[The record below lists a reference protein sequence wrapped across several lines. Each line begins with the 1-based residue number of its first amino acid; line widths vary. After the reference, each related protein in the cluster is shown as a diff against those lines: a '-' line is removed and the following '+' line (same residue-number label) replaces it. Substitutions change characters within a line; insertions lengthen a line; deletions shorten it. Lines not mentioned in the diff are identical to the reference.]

1 MLHINQ
7 AMIKFRIKKFK
18 QGLQMAQKAI
28 REYDAKSILAKHWDK
43 YFPDFTYAYETVM
56 VQNGS
61 ELKEEAKSKSW
72 LKEKTLVAKPDM
84 LFGKRGKNDLVL
96 FKDKKPGDVSLAT
109 ATKWVDEKSSEKQSV
124 YFSFDGDTP
133 TGEASVDMLT
143 HFVVEPFTP
152 HTQEEEYY
160 ISATCVGDDDMLY
173 MSAEGG
179 MEVEE
184 GWDEKV
190 TEVAFAI
197 PDTEEQI
204 AKKIKAN
211 IPSDVAKKDKEAF
224 ANFAIGFFKA
234 YRELNFA
241 YLEINPFVL
250 QGNKVELLDMVAKL
264 DDTAGFM
271 MVDEWG
277 DVEYPTAFGMEA
289 KSPEVAA
296 IEEADAKTG
305 ASLKLTLLKPEARIW
320 TMVAG
325 GGASVV
331 YADTIADLAG
341 IEDLANYG
349 EYSGGP
355 TTGETKFYAE
365 TLLDLMTREKDAQGR
380 EKIMI
385 IGGAIANFTDV
396 AKTFTGIIQA
406 FEVYA
411 DKMKEI
417 GMKIYVRRGGPNYEK
432 GLKDIKEAADRLG
445 LYIEVYG
452 PETHVTDIVRMALA
466 K

>member
-1 MLHINQ
+1 
-7 AMIKFRIKKFK
+7 
-18 QGLQMAQKAI
+18 MAQKAI
-28 REYDAKSILAKHWDK
+28 REFDAKSILAKHWDK
-43 YFPDFTYAYETVM
+43 YFPNFTYAYETVM
-56 VQNGS
+56 VRNGA
-61 ELKEEAKSKSW
+61 ELKEAAKTKSW
-72 LKEKTLVAKPDM
+72 LKEKALVAKPDM
-84 LFGKRGKNDLVL
+84 LFGKRGKNGLVL
-96 FKDKKPGDVSLAT
+96 FRDSKPGDVKLDKAAS
-109 ATKWVDEKSSEKQSV
+109 WIDEKAGGKQKV

-133 TGEASVDMLT
+133 TGQPNEDYLT

-152 HTQEEEYY
+152 HAQEEEYY
-160 ISATCVGDDDMLY
+160 ISATCVGDDDVLY

-190 TEVAFAI
+190 TEVAFPITA
-197 PDTEEQI
+197 TEEEI
-204 AKKIKAN
+204 AEKIKAN
-211 IPSDVAKKDKEAF
+211 VPADVAEKDKAAF
-224 ANFAIGFFKA
+224 AEFAIGFFKA

-250 QGNKVELLDMVAKL
+250 QGNKIELLDMVAKL

-271 MVDEWG
+271 MREAWG
-277 DVEYPTAFGMEA
+277 DVEYPTSFGMEE
-289 KSPEVAA
+289 KSPEVLA
-296 IEEADAKTG
+296 IEEADAKSG
-305 ASLKLTLLKPEARIW
+305 ASLKLTILKPEARIW

-341 IEDLANYG
+341 IDDLANYG

-365 TLLDLMTREKDAQGR
+365 TLLDLMTREKDAKGR
-380 EKIMI
+380 DKILI

-406 FEVYA
+406 FENYA
-411 DKMKEI
+411 EKMKKVGI
-417 GMKIYVRRGGPNYEK
+417 KIYVRRGGPNYEK

-452 PETHVTDIVRMALA
+452 PETHVTDIVRMALE

>member
-1 MLHINQ
+1 
-7 AMIKFRIKKFK
+7 
-18 QGLQMAQKAI
+18 MAQKAI

-61 ELKEEAKSKSW
+61 ELKEAAKTASW
-72 LKEKTLVAKPDM
+72 IKEKNLVAKPDM
-84 LFGKRGKNDLVL
+84 LFGKRGMNDLVL
-96 FKDKKPGDVSLAT
+96 FRDKKPGDVTLAK
-109 ATKWVDEKSSEKQSV
+109 AASWIDEKSTGDQSV
-124 YFSFDGDTP
+124 YFSFDGDKP
-133 TGEASVDMLT
+133 TGEPSVDKLT
-143 HFVVEPFTP
+143 NFIVEPFTP
-152 HTQEEEYY
+152 HEQSEEYY
-160 ISATCVGDDDMLY
+160 VSATCVGDNDVIY

-179 MEVEE
+179 IAIEENWDAKVIEVSFPITATE
-184 GWDEKV
+184 DE
-190 TEVAFAI
+190 
-197 PDTEEQI
+197 I
-204 AKKIKAN
+204 AKEIRAN
-211 IPSDVAKKDKEAF
+211 VPKDVADKDK
-224 ANFAIGFFKA
+224 ANFAEFCIGFFKA

-241 YLEINPFVL
+241 YLEINPFVM
-250 QGNKVELLDMVAKL
+250 QGNKIELLDMVAKL

-271 MVDEWG
+271 MVEEWG

-289 KSPEVAA
+289 KSPEVSA

-331 YADTIADLAG
+331 YADTIADMAG
-341 IEDLANYG
+341 IDDLANYG

-365 TLLDLMTREKDAQGR
+365 TLLDLMTREKDPHGLG
-380 EKIMI
+380 KVMI

-406 FEVYA
+406 FEIYA
-411 DKMKEI
+411 EKMKAVDL
-417 GMKIYVRRGGPNYEK
+417 KIYVRRGGPNYEK

>member
-1 MLHINQ
+1 
-7 AMIKFRIKKFK
+7 
-18 QGLQMAQKAI
+18 MAQKSI
-28 REYDAKSILAKHWDK
+28 REYDAKSILAKHWNK

-61 ELKEEAKSKSW
+61 ELAEAAKTRAW

-84 LFGKRGKNDLVL
+84 LFGKRGKNNLVL
-96 FKDKKPGDVSLAT
+96 FRDTKPGDVSLAK
-109 ATKWVDEKSSEKQSV
+109 AVSWIDEKSSTLQSV
-124 YFSFDGDTP
+124 YFSFDGDKP
-133 TGEASVDMLT
+133 TGEAKTGMLT

-152 HTQEEEYY
+152 HLQEEEYY
-160 ISATCVGDDDMLY
+160 ISATCVGDNDMLY

-190 TEVAFAI
+190 TEVAFPI
-197 PDTEEQI
+197 TDTEEEI
-204 AKKIKAN
+204 AEKIRAN
-211 IPSDVAKKDKEAF
+211 IPSDVADADKAKF
-224 ANFAIGFFKA
+224 AEFAIGFFRA

-241 YLEINPFVL
+241 YLEINPFVM
-250 QGNKVELLDMVAKL
+250 QGNKIELLDMVAKL

-271 MVDEWG
+271 MVDDWG
-277 DVEYPTAFGMEA
+277 DVEYPTSFGMEE
-289 KSPEVAA
+289 KSPEVLA
-296 IEEADAKTG
+296 IEDADSKSG
-305 ASLKLTLLKPEARIW
+305 ASLKLTILKPEARIW

-341 IEDLANYG
+341 IDDLANYG

-355 TTGETKFYAE
+355 TTSETKFYAE

-380 EKIMI
+380 DKVLI

-406 FEVYA
+406 FEEYA
-411 DKMKEI
+411 EKMKEVGI
-417 GMKIYVRRGGPNYEK
+417 RIYVRRGGPNYEK

-445 LYIEVYG
+445 LYIEIYG
-452 PETHVTDIVRMALA
+452 PQTHVTDIVRMALA

>member
-1 MLHINQ
+1 
-7 AMIKFRIKKFK
+7 
-18 QGLQMAQKAI
+18 MAQKAI
-28 REYDAKSILAKHWDK
+28 REYDAKSILARHWDK
-43 YFPDFTYAYETVM
+43 YFPNFTYAYETIM
-56 VQNGS
+56 VQSGA
-61 ELKEEAKSKSW
+61 ELLKAAEENPW
-72 LKEKTLVAKPDM
+72 LKEKALVAKPDM
-84 LFGKRGKNDLVL
+84 LFGKRGKNGLVL
-96 FKDKKPGDVSLAT
+96 FKDQKPGDVTLEKA
-109 ATKWVDEKSSEKQSV
+109 AAWIDEKSSSDTEV

-133 TGEASVDMLT
+133 TGEPSVDRLT

-152 HTQEEEYY
+152 HDQSEEYY
-160 ISATCVGDDDMLY
+160 VSATCVGDNDVIY

-190 TEVAFAI
+190 TEVAFPITA
-197 PDTEEQI
+197 TEEEIAEQI
-204 AKKIKAN
+204 RAN
-211 IPSDVAKKDKEAF
+211 VPADVKEEDK
-224 ANFAIGFFKA
+224 ANFAEFCIGFFRA

-241 YLEINPFVL
+241 YLEINPFVM
-250 QGNKVELLDMVAKL
+250 QGTKIELLDMVAKL

-271 MVDEWG
+271 MVEEWG
-277 DVEYPTAFGMEA
+277 NVEYPTAFGMEA
-289 KSPEVAA
+289 KSPEVEA

-305 ASLKLTLLKPEARIW
+305 ASLKLTLLKPEARVW

-331 YADTIADLAG
+331 YADTIADFAG

-365 TLLDLMTREKDAQGR
+365 TLLDLMTREKDPEGR
-380 EKIMI
+380 DKIMI

-406 FEVYA
+406 FENYA
-411 DKMKEI
+411 EKMKEV
-417 GMKIYVRRGGPNYEK
+417 GVKIYVRRGGPNYEK

-452 PETHVTDIVRMALA
+452 PETHVTDIVRMALE

>member
-1 MLHINQ
+1 
-7 AMIKFRIKKFK
+7 
-18 QGLQMAQKAI
+18 MAQKAI

-43 YFPDFTYAYETVM
+43 YFPNFTYAYETVM

-61 ELKEEAKSKSW
+61 ELKELAKEKAW
-72 LKEKTLVAKPDM
+72 LNEKTLVAKPDM
-84 LFGKRGKNDLVL
+84 LFGKRGKNGLVL
-96 FKDKKPGDVSLAT
+96 FKDQKPGDVRLEKAAS
-109 ATKWVDEKSSEKQSV
+109 WIDEKAKDKQEV
-124 YFSFDGDTP
+124 YFAFDGDTP
-133 TGEASVDMLT
+133 AGAPSVDYLT

-152 HTQEEEYY
+152 HEQAEEYY
-160 ISATCVGDDDMLY
+160 ISATVVGDEDVLY

-184 GWDEKV
+184 GWEEKV
-190 TEVAFAI
+190 TEVSFKI
-197 PDTEEQI
+197 TDTEEQI
-204 AKKIKAN
+204 AERIKAN
-211 IPSDVAKKDKEAF
+211 VPADVADKDKAAF
-224 ANFAIGFFKA
+224 AEFAIGFFRA

-241 YLEINPFVL
+241 YLEINPFVM
-250 QGNKVELLDMVAKL
+250 QGNKIELLDMVAKL

-271 MVDEWG
+271 MTEAWG
-277 DVEYPTAFGMEA
+277 DVEYPTAFGMEE
-289 KSPEVAA
+289 KSPEVLAV
-296 IEEADAKTG
+296 EEADAKTG
-305 ASLKLTLLKPEARIW
+305 ASLKLTLLKPDARIW

-341 IEDLANYG
+341 IDDLANYG

-365 TLLDLMTREKDAQGR
+365 TLLDLLTRKKDAQGR
-380 EKIMI
+380 EKILI

-406 FEVYA
+406 FEAYA
-411 DKMKEI
+411 DKMKEV
-417 GMKIYVRRGGPNYEK
+417 GVKIYVRRGGPNYEK

-445 LYIEVYG
+445 LWIDVYG
-452 PETHVTDIVRMALA
+452 PETHVTDIVRMAVEA
-466 K
+466 

>member
-1 MLHINQ
+1 
-7 AMIKFRIKKFK
+7 
-18 QGLQMAQKAI
+18 MAQKAI

-61 ELKEEAKSKSW
+61 ELKEVAKTASW
-72 LKEKTLVAKPDM
+72 LNEKKLVAKPDM
-84 LFGKRGKNDLVL
+84 LFGKRGMNDLVL
-96 FKDKKPGDVSLAT
+96 FRDTKPGDVSLAK
-109 ATKWVDEKSSEKQSV
+109 AASWIDEKSTGDQSV
-124 YFSFDGDTP
+124 YFSFDENGKP
-133 TGEASVDMLT
+133 TGEPSVDKLT
-143 HFVVEPFTP
+143 NFIVEPFTP
-152 HTQEEEYY
+152 HEQSEEYY
-160 ISATCVGDDDMLY
+160 VSATCVGDNDVIY

-179 MEVEE
+179 IAIEQN
-184 GWDEKV
+184 WDEKV
-190 TEVAFAI
+190 TEVAFPITATEDEIATAI
-197 PDTEEQI
+197 R
-204 AKKIKAN
+204 AN
-211 IPSDVAKKDKEAF
+211 VPKDVADENK
-224 ANFAIGFFKA
+224 ANFAEFCIGFFKA

-241 YLEINPFVL
+241 YLEINPFVM
-250 QGNKVELLDMVAKL
+250 QGNKIELLDMVAKL

-289 KSPEVAA
+289 KSPEVEA

-331 YADTIADLAG
+331 YADTIADMAG
-341 IEDLANYG
+341 IDDLANYG

-365 TLLDLMTREKDAQGR
+365 TLLDLMTREKDPQGR
-380 EKIMI
+380 GKVMI

-406 FEVYA
+406 FEKYA
-411 DKMKEI
+411 DKMKEV
-417 GMKIYVRRGGPNYEK
+417 GVKIYVRRGGPNYEK

-452 PETHVTDIVRMALA
+452 PETHVTDIVRMALE

>member
-1 MLHINQ
+1 
-7 AMIKFRIKKFK
+7 
-18 QGLQMAQKAI
+18 MAQKAI

-43 YFPDFTYAYETVM
+43 YFPNFTYAYETVL
-56 VQNGS
+56 VQSGS
-61 ELKEEAKSKSW
+61 ELKEAANEKAW

-84 LFGKRGKNDLVL
+84 LFGKRGKNGLVL
-96 FKDKKPGDVSLAT
+96 FKDQKPGDVTLDKAAT
-109 ATKWVDEKSSEKQSV
+109 WVDEKVADKQEV

-133 TGEASVDMLT
+133 VGEPSVDILT
-143 HFVVEPFTP
+143 HFIVEPFTP

-160 ISATCVGDDDMLY
+160 ISATCVGDDDVLY

-190 TEVAFAI
+190 TEVAFPITA
-197 PDTEEQI
+197 TEEEI
-204 AKKIKAN
+204 AEKIRAN
-211 IPSDVAKKDKEAF
+211 VPADVAEKDK
-224 ANFAIGFFKA
+224 ANFAEFCIGFFKA

-241 YLEINPFVL
+241 YLEINPFVM
-250 QGNKVELLDMVAKL
+250 QGNKIELLDMVAKL

-277 DVEYPTAFGMEA
+277 DVEYPTAFGMEE
-289 KSPEVAA
+289 KSPEVLA
-296 IEEADAKTG
+296 IEEADSKTG

-341 IEDLANYG
+341 IDDLANYG

-355 TTGETKFYAE
+355 TTGETRFYAE
-365 TLLDLMTREKDAQGR
+365 TLLDLMTREKDPQGR
-380 EKIMI
+380 EKVLI

-406 FEVYA
+406 FETYQ
-411 DKMKEI
+411 DKMKEV
-417 GMKIYVRRGGPNYEK
+417 GVKIYVRRGGPNYEK
-432 GLKDIKEAADRLG
+432 GLKDIKEAADRMG
-445 LYIEVYG
+445 LWIDVYG
-452 PETHVTDIVRMALA
+452 PETHVTDIVRMAVEA
-466 K
+466 

>member
-1 MLHINQ
+1 
-7 AMIKFRIKKFK
+7 
-18 QGLQMAQKAI
+18 MAQKAI
-28 REYDAKSILAKHWDK
+28 REFDAKSILAKHWDK
-43 YFPDFTYAYETVM
+43 YFPGFTYAYETVM

-61 ELKEEAKSKSW
+61 ELTKAAKEKTW
-72 LKEKTLVAKPDM
+72 LKEKALVAKPDM
-84 LFGKRGKNDLVL
+84 LFGKRGKNGLVL
-96 FKDKKPGDVSLAT
+96 FKDSKPGDVSLAK
-109 ATKWVDEKSSEKQSV
+109 AASWIDEKSSEKQSV

-133 TGEASVDMLT
+133 TGEAKVDMLT
-143 HFVVEPFTP
+143 HFIVEPFTP
-152 HTQEEEYY
+152 HSQEEEYY
-160 ISATCVGDDDMLY
+160 ISATCVGDDDVLY

-184 GWDEKV
+184 NWDKV
-190 TEVAFAI
+190 VEVSFPITA
-197 PDTEEQI
+197 TEEEI
-204 AKKIKAN
+204 ADKIRKN
-211 IPSDVAKKDKEAF
+211 IPKDVAKNDKEAF
-224 ANFAIGFFKA
+224 AEFAIGFFKA

-250 QGNKVELLDMVAKL
+250 QGKKVELLDMVAKL

-271 MVDEWG
+271 MREQWG
-277 DVEYPTAFGMEA
+277 NVEYPTSFGMEE
-289 KSPEVAA
+289 KSPEVLA
-296 IEEADAKTG
+296 IEDADSKSG
-305 ASLKLTLLKPEARIW
+305 ASLKLTILKPEARVW

-355 TTGETKFYAE
+355 TTSETKFYAE
-365 TLLDLMTREKDAQGR
+365 TILDLMTRSKDAKGR
-380 EKIMI
+380 DKVLI

-406 FEVYA
+406 FENYA
-411 DKMKEI
+411 DKMKDVGI
-417 GMKIYVRRGGPNYEK
+417 KIYVRRGGPNYEK

-452 PETHVTDIVRMALA
+452 PETHVTDIVRMALT

>member
-1 MLHINQ
+1 
-7 AMIKFRIKKFK
+7 
-18 QGLQMAQKAI
+18 MAQKAI

-43 YFPDFTYAYETVM
+43 YFPDFNYAYETVM
-56 VQNGS
+56 VQNGA
-61 ELKEEAKSKSW
+61 ELEEAAKANAW
-72 LKEKTLVAKPDM
+72 LNDKMLVAKPDM

-96 FKDKKPGDVSLAT
+96 FRDAKPGDVTLAK
-109 ATKWVDEKSSEKQSV
+109 ATSWIDEKSSSEQSV

-133 TGEASVDMLT
+133 TGEAKVDMLT
-143 HFVVEPFTP
+143 HFLVEPFMP

-160 ISATCVGDDDMLY
+160 ISATCVGDEDMLY

-190 TEVAFAI
+190 TEVAFKI
-197 PDTEEQI
+197 TDTEEEI
-204 AKKIKAN
+204 AEKIRAN
-211 IPSDVAKKDKEAF
+211 VPADVADKDKEAF
-224 ANFAIGFFKA
+224 ANFAIGFFRA

-241 YLEINPFVL
+241 YLEINPFVM
-250 QGNKVELLDMVAKL
+250 QGNTIELLDMVAKL

-277 DVEYPTAFGMEA
+277 DVEYPTAFGMEE
-289 KSPEVAA
+289 KSPE
-296 IEEADAKTG
+296 EEAVELADSKTG
-305 ASLKLTLLKPEARIW
+305 ASLKLTLLKPKARIW

-341 IEDLANYG
+341 IDDLANYG

-365 TLLDLMTREKDAQGR
+365 TLIDLMTREKDPEGR
-380 EKIMI
+380 DKILI

-406 FEVYA
+406 FEEYA
-411 DKMKEI
+411 DKMKDV
-417 GMKIYVRRGGPNYEK
+417 GVKIYVRRGGPNYEK

-445 LYIEVYG
+445 LWIDVYG
-452 PETHVTDIVRMALA
+452 PETHVTDIVRMAVEA
-466 K
+466 

>member
-1 MLHINQ
+1 
-7 AMIKFRIKKFK
+7 
-18 QGLQMAQKAI
+18 MAQKSI
-28 REYDAKSILAKHWDK
+28 REYDAKSILARHWDK
-43 YFPDFTYAYETVM
+43 YFPGFNYPYQTVL
-56 VQNGS
+56 VESGD
-61 ELKEEAKSKSW
+61 ELKKAAEGNSPW
-72 LKEKTLVAKPDM
+72 LKEKALVVKPDM
-84 LFGKRGKNDLVL
+84 LFGKRGKNGLVL
-96 FKDKKPGDVSLAT
+96 FKVNKPGDVTLEDA
-109 ATKWVDEKSSEKQSV
+109 AKWIDEKRAEKTKV

-133 TGEASVDMLT
+133 TGEPSEDYLT
-143 HFVVEPFTP
+143 HFIVEPFTP
-152 HTQEEEYY
+152 HDQSEEYY
-160 ISATCVGDDDMLY
+160 ISATVVGDEDVLY

-190 TEVAFAI
+190 TEVAFPITA
-197 PDTEEQI
+197 TEEEI
-204 AKKIKAN
+204 AEKIRAN
-211 IPSDVAKKDKEAF
+211 VPADVKDEDKEAF
-224 ANFAIGFFKA
+224 ADFAIGFFKA

-241 YLEINPFVL
+241 YLEINPFVM
-250 QGNKVELLDMVAKL
+250 QGKNIELLDMVAKL
-264 DDTAGFM
+264 DDTAGFLM
-271 MVDEWG
+271 KDEWG
-277 DVEYPTAFGMEA
+277 DVEFPTAFGMEE
-289 KSPEVAA
+289 KSPEVLA

-305 ASLKLTLLKPEARIW
+305 ASLKLTLLKPDARIW

-331 YADTIADLAG
+331 YADTIADMAG

-365 TLLDLMTREKDAQGR
+365 TIFDLMTREPDPKGR
-380 EKIMI
+380 GKVLI

-406 FEVYA
+406 LENYHEKLKSV
-411 DKMKEI
+411 
-417 GMKIYVRRGGPNYEK
+417 GTKIYVRRGGPNYEK

-445 LYIEVYG
+445 LYMEVYG
-452 PETHVTDIVRMALA
+452 PETHVTDIVRMALE

>member
-1 MLHINQ
+1 
-7 AMIKFRIKKFK
+7 
-18 QGLQMAQKAI
+18 MAQKAI
-28 REYDAKSILAKHWDK
+28 REYDAKSILARHWDK
-43 YFPDFTYAYETVM
+43 YFPNFTYAYETVL

-61 ELKEEAKSKSW
+61 ELLEAAKEKTW

-84 LFGKRGKNDLVL
+84 LFGKRGKNGLVL
-96 FKDKKPGDVSLAT
+96 FKDQKPGDVTLEKAAS
-109 ATKWVDEKSSEKQSV
+109 WIDEKSSSKQEV

-133 TGEASVDMLT
+133 TGEPSVDMLT
-143 HFVVEPFTP
+143 HFIVEPFTP
-152 HTQEEEYY
+152 HEQAEEYY

-190 TEVAFAI
+190 TEVAFKI
-197 PDTEEQI
+197 TDSEEEI
-204 AKKIKAN
+204 AEKIKAN
-211 IPSDVAKKDKEAF
+211 IPADVADKDKEAF
-224 ANFAIGFFKA
+224 AEFAIGFFKA

-250 QGNKVELLDMVAKL
+250 QGNKIELLDMVAKL

-271 MVDEWG
+271 MTEEWG
-277 DVEYPTAFGMEA
+277 DVEYPTSFGMEE
-289 KSPEVAA
+289 KSPEVLA

-331 YADTIADLAG
+331 YADTIADMAG

-365 TLLDLMTREKDAQGR
+365 TIFDLMTREKDPSGR
-380 EKIMI
+380 GKVLI

-406 FEVYA
+406 FENYQ
-411 DKMKEI
+411 DKLKEVDT
-417 GMKIYVRRGGPNYEK
+417 KIYVRRGGPNYEK
-432 GLKDIKEAADRLG
+432 GLKDIKEAADRMG

-452 PETHVTDIVRMALA
+452 PETHVTDIVRMALE

>member
-1 MLHINQ
+1 
-7 AMIKFRIKKFK
+7 
-18 QGLQMAQKAI
+18 MAQKAI

-43 YFPDFTYAYETVM
+43 YFPNFSYAYETVL

-61 ELKEEAKSKSW
+61 ELEETAKSKSW
-72 LKEKTLVAKPDM
+72 LKEKALVAKPDM

-96 FKDKKPGDVSLAT
+96 FKDAKPGDVSLE
-109 ATKWVDEKSSEKQSV
+109 KVVSWIDEKSSVKQSV
-124 YFSFDGDTP
+124 SFSFDGDTP
-133 TGEASVDMLT
+133 TGEPKVDMLT
-143 HFVVEPFTP
+143 HFIVEPFTP
-152 HTQEEEYY
+152 HAQEEEYY
-160 ISATCVGDDDMLY
+160 ISATCVGDSDMLY

-190 TEVAFAI
+190 TEVAFSI
-197 PDTEEQI
+197 TDTEEEI
-204 AKKIKAN
+204 AERIKAN
-211 IPSDVAKKDKEAF
+211 VPADVAEADKEAF
-224 ANFAIGFFKA
+224 AEFAIGFFRA

-241 YLEINPFVL
+241 YLEINPFVM
-250 QGNKVELLDMVAKL
+250 QDHKIELLDMVAKL

-271 MVDEWG
+271 MVEEWG
-277 DVEYPTAFGMEA
+277 DIDFPTGFGMEE
-289 KSPEVAA
+289 KSPEVLA
-296 IEEADAKTG
+296 IEEADSKTG
-305 ASLKLTLLKPEARIW
+305 ASLKLTILKPEARIW

-341 IEDLANYG
+341 INDLANYG

-365 TLLDLMTREKDAQGR
+365 TILDLMTREKDPSGR
-380 EKIMI
+380 GKVLI

-406 FEVYA
+406 FENYA
-411 DKMKEI
+411 DKMKEV
-417 GMKIYVRRGGPNYEK
+417 GVSVFVRRGGPNYEK

-445 LYIEVYG
+445 IYIEVYG
-452 PETHVTDIVRMALA
+452 PETHMTDIIRMALE

>member
-1 MLHINQ
+1 
-7 AMIKFRIKKFK
+7 
-18 QGLQMAQKAI
+18 MAQKSI

-43 YFPDFTYAYETVM
+43 YFPNFTYAYETVM

-61 ELKEEAKSKSW
+61 ELTEAAKTKSW
-72 LKEKTLVAKPDM
+72 LNEKALVAKPDM
-84 LFGKRGKNDLVL
+84 LFGKRGKNGLVL
-96 FKDKKPGDVSLAT
+96 FKDAKPGDVKLAK
-109 ATKWVDEKSSEKQSV
+109 AVSWIDEKSSSKQEV
-124 YFSFDGDTP
+124 YFEFDGDTP
-133 TGEASVDMLT
+133 TGDASIDMLT

-152 HTQEEEYY
+152 HAQEEEYY
-160 ISATCVGDDDMLY
+160 ISATCVGDNDMLY

-190 TEVAFAI
+190 TEVAFSI
-197 PDTEEQI
+197 TETEDEI
-204 AKKIKAN
+204 ASKIKAN
-211 IPSDVAKKDKEAF
+211 IPADVAEADKEKF
-224 ANFAIGFFKA
+224 ADFAIGFFKA

-241 YLEINPFVL
+241 YLEINPFVM
-250 QGNKVELLDMVAKL
+250 QGNKIELLDMVAKL

-271 MVDEWG
+271 MVEEWG
-277 DVEYPTAFGMEA
+277 DVEYPTAFGMES
-289 KSPEVAA
+289 KSPEVLA

-331 YADTIADLAG
+331 YADTIADMAG

-365 TLLDLMTREKDAQGR
+365 TLLDLMTREPDPSGR
-380 EKIMI
+380 GKVMI

-406 FEVYA
+406 FEIYA
-411 DKMKEI
+411 DKMKKV
-417 GMKIYVRRGGPNYEK
+417 GVKIYVRRGGPNYEK

-452 PETHVTDIVRMALA
+452 PETHVTDIVRMALEGD

>member
-1 MLHINQ
+1 
-7 AMIKFRIKKFK
+7 
-18 QGLQMAQKAI
+18 MAQKAI
-28 REYDAKSILAKHWDK
+28 REYDAKSILARHWDA
-43 YFPDFTYAYETVM
+43 YFPNFNYPYQTIL
-56 VQNGS
+56 VQTGD
-61 ELKEEAKSKSW
+61 ELREAAKTTHTW
-72 LKEKTLVAKPDM
+72 LAEKPLVAKPDM
-84 LFGKRGKNDLVL
+84 LFGKRGKNGLVL
-96 FKDKKPGDVSLAT
+96 FKVEKPGDVTLEDA
-109 ATKWVDEKSSEKQSV
+109 AKWIDEKRAEKQKV

-133 TGEASVDMLT
+133 TGEPSEDYLT

-152 HTQEEEYY
+152 HTQDEEYY
-160 ISATCVGDDDMLY
+160 ISATVVGDKDVLY

-190 TEVAFAI
+190 TEVAFPITA
-197 PDTEEQI
+197 TEEEI
-204 AKKIKAN
+204 AAKIREN
-211 IPSDVAKKDKEAF
+211 IPADVKEEDKEAF
-224 ANFAIGFFKA
+224 AEFAIGFFKA

-250 QGNKVELLDMVAKL
+250 QGKNVELLDMVAKL

-271 MVDEWG
+271 MVDHWG
-277 DVEYPTAFGMEA
+277 DIEYPTSFGMEE
-289 KSPEVAA
+289 KSPEVLA

-331 YADTIADLAG
+331 YADTIADMAG
-341 IEDLANYG
+341 IDDLANYG

-365 TLLDLMTREKDAQGR
+365 TIFDLMTREPDPQGR
-380 EKIMI
+380 GKVLI

-406 FEVYA
+406 FENYK
-411 DKMKEI
+411 DKLKAVDT
-417 GMKIYVRRGGPNYEK
+417 KIYVRRGGPNYEK
-432 GLKDIKEAADRLG
+432 GLKDIKEAADRMG

-452 PETHVTDIVRMALA
+452 PETHVTDIVRMALEE